1 MLSAAVVLADIPS
14 SVGSGA
20 VLTLVFPLGVT
31 LIAFAVWW
39 VVLRRRGLLSAP
51 RSPDHVDSS
60 SAPPG
65 PAQAPPGPS
74 GPPGSPGPSAARSGD

>member
-1 MLSAAVVLADIPS
+1 MLSAALVLADIPS

-31 LIAFAVWW
+31 LIAFVVWW

-51 RSPDHVDSS
+51 RSPEQVDRT
-60 SAPPG
+60 ATPPG
-65 PAQAPPGPS
+65 
-74 GPPGSPGPSAARSGD
+74 GPPASGSD

>member
-1 MLSAAVVLADIPS
+1 MPSAALVLADIPS

-31 LIAFAVWW
+31 LIAFVVWW

-60 SAPPG
+60 TAPPG
-65 PAQAPPGPS
+65 PPPSPEGPS
-74 GPPGSPGPSAARSGD
+74 PARGGDGD